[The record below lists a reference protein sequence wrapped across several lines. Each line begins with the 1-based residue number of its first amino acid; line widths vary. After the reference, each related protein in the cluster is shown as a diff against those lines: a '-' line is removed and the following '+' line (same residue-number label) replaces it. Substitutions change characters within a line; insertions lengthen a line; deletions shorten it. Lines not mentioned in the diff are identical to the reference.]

1 MEFDDVIEVFEKFW
15 PSLLKKLKL
24 MPMSLFECWMFFKSN
39 AGVEV
44 DVKVNFVY
52 YCLNCDDDC

>member
-1 MEFDDVIEVFEKFW
+1 MEFDDVIEVFEKYW

-24 MPMSLFECWMFFKSN
+24 MPMSLFECWIFFKSI

-44 DVKVNFVY
+44 DVKVNFF
-52 YCLNCDDDC
+52 LS